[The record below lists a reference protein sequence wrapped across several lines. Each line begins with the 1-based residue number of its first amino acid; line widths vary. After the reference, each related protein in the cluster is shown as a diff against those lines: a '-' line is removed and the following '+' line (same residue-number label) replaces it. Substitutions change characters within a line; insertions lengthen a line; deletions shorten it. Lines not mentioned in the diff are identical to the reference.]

1 MTHSS
6 RWGLLACTLSVGL
19 LTGCA
24 VDSKNSGWHGI
35 GKTYQSEVKRL
46 PDGNFFVE
54 VEAAPLA
61 GRQSGA
67 SQVATDL
74 ANNHCALSQ
83 KKMTV
88 VKQEADSHL
97 LINGVSRLTF
107 KCQ

>member
-1 MTHSS
+1 MTHFS
-6 RWGLLACTLSVGL
+6 RLGLLACTLSVGML
-19 LTGCA
+19 AGCA

-74 ANNHCALSQ
+74 ANNHCALDQ

-97 LINGVSRLTF
+97 LVNGVSRLTF

>member
-1 MTHSS
+1 MTYFS
-6 RWGLLACTLSVGL
+6 RVSLMACTLTLGLLA
-19 LTGCA
+19 GCA
-24 VDSKNSGWHGI
+24 VDSKNSGWHGA

-67 SQVATDL
+67 QQVATDL
-74 ANNHCALSQ
+74 ANNHCALRQ
-83 KKMTV
+83 QKMTV
-88 VKQEADSHL
+88 VKQEAGSHL